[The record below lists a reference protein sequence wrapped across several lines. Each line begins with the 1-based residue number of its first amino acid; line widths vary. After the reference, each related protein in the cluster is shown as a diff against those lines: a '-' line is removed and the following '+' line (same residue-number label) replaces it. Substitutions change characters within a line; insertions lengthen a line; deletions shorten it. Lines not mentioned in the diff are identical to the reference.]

1 MIRILLVDD
10 HTILRQGLR
19 LILAKEPEFKVIG
32 EAACGTEGVAKAEAL
47 KPDLIIMDIRMP
59 KMNGI
64 DAASQIRQLNPD
76 CKVLF
81 LTVSASDDEL
91 LRAIQAGAR
100 GVLIKTIDAA
110 VLIDAIH
117 RVHEG
122 EAMFPSA
129 VTARVF
135 EQLAMP
141 PCQPLTER
149 EEETLNLISAGLT
162 NKEIA
167 GYLGISQNTVKTHV
181 RHILE
186 KLHLRNR
193 TEAAAYLA
201 RTDVAVIS

>member
-19 LILAKEPEFKVIG
+19 LILTEEPNFLVVG
-32 EAACGTEGVAKAEAL
+32 EADCGAEGVAKAQAL

-59 KMNGI
+59 KMGGI
-64 DAASQIRQLNPD
+64 EAACKIRESNPGSNI
-76 CKVLF
+76 LF

-91 LRAIQAGAR
+91 LRAIQTGAR
-100 GVLIKTIDAA
+100 GVVIKTIDADS
-110 VLIDAIH
+110 LIDVIYRIQA
-117 RVHEG
+117 G
-122 EAMFPSA
+122 EAFFPSA
-129 VTARVF
+129 LTTRVL
-135 EQLAMP
+135 EQLAVP
-141 PCQPLTER
+141 QCQSLTER
-149 EEETLNLISAGLT
+149 EEETLGLIGSGLT

-167 GYLGISQNTVKTHV
+167 GSLGISQNTVKTHV

-201 RTDVAVIS
+201 RTDFAFED